1 MDDPNAQARDDLVA
15 SNHILANESVLD
27 AFGHV
32 SVRHPSRP
40 AHFLLSCSR
49 APELVTADDIL
60 EFDETSELVGSGG
73 QALYIERFIHGEIYR
88 VRPDV
93 HAICHHHAPAIMP
106 FSISGVPILPVYQHG
121 AMIGAE
127 VPLWDSRT
135 EHGDTNLL
143 VADREQGASLAGVLG
158 SNWVVL
164 MRHHGATVVGRSLT
178 ELVFRSITACR
189 NAEFQLAASTLGP
202 VQGLSV
208 GEIAKAAEV
217 NPKAMDRALA
227 YWKSRIP
234 ARPKAPKPQP
244 PTLRS

>member
-1 MDDPNAQARDDLVA
+1 MDDPNKQARDDLVV

-60 EFDETSELVGSGG
+60 EFDEKSELVGSGG
-73 QALYIERFIHGEIYR
+73 PALYIERFIHGEIYR

-93 HAICHHHAPAIMP
+93 HAVCHHHAPAIMP
-106 FSISGVPILPVYQHG
+106 FSVAGVPILPVYQHG
-121 AMIGAE
+121 AMIGAK

-143 VADREQGASLAGVLG
+143 VTDSEQGASLARALG
-158 SNWVVL
+158 PNWVVL
-164 MRHHGATVVGRSLT
+164 MRHHGATVVGKTLT

-189 NAEFQLAASTLGP
+189 NAEFQLAALALGP
-202 VQGLSV
+202 VQGLSA
-208 GEIAKAAEV
+208 GEIAKAAQV

-234 ARPKAPKPQP
+234 ARTKAAESQASTP
-244 PTLRS
+244 RS